1 VLARAARDDRER
13 LDYARKRLLDT
24 SIIFGVWMSL
34 ALVFGAAPAI
44 HLLAGS
50 DFDPAIGVL
59 RIQGFALVATFVAV
73 TLGFV
78 LLSLR
83 LHRPLLYANA
93 VALTVSVVLT
103 LAMTPVLGARGAAV
117 ASVTGET
124 SLAVAY
130 AVVLYR
136 AHVPPLVSRRVVFG
150 VVAAVLAALAPLATS
165 LRGIPL
171 VLASSG
177 LYFIVLVAAGGLPRE
192 LWEALPFARPR
203 EQESA

>member
-1 VLARAARDDRER
+1 
-13 LDYARKRLLDT
+13 
-24 SIIFGVWMSL
+24 
-34 ALVFGAAPAI
+34 
-44 HLLAGS
+44 
-50 DFDPAIGVL
+50 
-59 RIQGFALVATFVAV
+59 VATFVAV

-93 VALTVSVVLT
+93 VALTISVVLT
-103 LAMTPVLGARGAAV
+103 LALTPALGARGAAV
-117 ASVTGET
+117 ASATGET

-130 AVVLYR
+130 AFVLYR
-136 AHVPPLVSRRVVFG
+136 AHVPPVISGRVAVG
-150 VVAAVLAALAPLATS
+150 VMAAVLAALAPLATS